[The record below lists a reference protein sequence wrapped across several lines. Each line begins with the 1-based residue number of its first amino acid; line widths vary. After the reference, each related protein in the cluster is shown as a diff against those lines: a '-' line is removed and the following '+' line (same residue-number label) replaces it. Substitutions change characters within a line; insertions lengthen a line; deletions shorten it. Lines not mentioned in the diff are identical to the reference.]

1 MTVQTDHAAH
11 EAAARAGWSRIR
23 SGAGFGGLW
32 GLRAAARGVYDAEM
46 PSPTNR
52 LSALNSEVLDTP
64 ERVRCPKRRTDH
76 LVLVT
81 ELGALHAAV
90 IAPSVKT
97 RIPDQRVA
105 RATSFETRLRAG
117 VAS

>member
-1 MTVQTDHAAH
+1 MN
-11 EAAARAGWSRIR
+11 

-32 GLRAAARGVYDAEM
+32 GLRAAARRVYDAEM
-46 PSPTNR
+46 PSPTYR
-52 LSALNSEVLDTP
+52 LSALLSEVLDTP
-64 ERVRCPKRRTDH
+64 ERVRGPQRWTDH

-81 ELGALHAAV
+81 ELGAIHAAV
-90 IAPSVKT
+90 FAPSVKT

-105 RATSFETRLRAG
+105 RATSFETRLWAG